1 MKLRVAATAVGALAA
16 ALLAVAPANA
26 QAKPHP
32 YDHQDP
38 AKSGC
43 WNSAKVVRT
52 ADIKSRVEKVGT
64 IKLWWSFKCK
74 TNWVEI
80 RSSSSA
86 TGTISVYA
94 ADKRYDQF
102 RFKAGNKGRHWGNMV
117 EANNMCAYGTVSLQ
131 WNGGRGGQNA
141 SGSTTRACD

>member
-1 MKLRVAATAVGALAA
+1 MKLRVAAAAVGAMAA
-16 ALLAVAPANA
+16 VLLAGTPANA
-26 QAKPHP
+26 QAKP

-43 WNSAKVVRT
+43 WSSAKVVRT
-52 ADIKSRVEKVGT
+52 ADIKMRRESVGT

-80 RSSSSA
+80 RTSSTA

-94 ADKRYDQF
+94 GDGRSDTF
-102 RFKAGNKGRHWGNMV
+102 SFKAGNKGRHWGNMV
-117 EANNMCAYGTVSLQ
+117 WAENMCAYGKASVR
-131 WNGGRGGQNA
+131 WNGGRGGQIGN
-141 SGSTTRACD
+141 GSTTKACK